1 MFQRYTKLFVVV
13 AFIFWRFIA
22 DSDDIAG
29 VDVEIA
35 VDSVDSVGFD
45 VEIAVTVDSVGFD
58 VKIAVAVDSVGVD
71 AAFAVDEDVTV
82 VVVDVDLVQDLNFVR
97 CRIKVSLSN

>member
-1 MFQRYTKLFVVV
+1 VFQRYTKLFAVV

-45 VEIAVTVDSVGFD
+45 VEITVESVGFD
-58 VKIAVAVDSVGVD
+58 VKIAVAVDSVGFD
-71 AAFAVDEDVTV
+71 AAFAVDEDDTN
-82 VVVDVDLVQDLNFVR
+82 VVDSVR
-97 CRIKVSLSN
+97 IEILSDVN